1 MKRQINQIAVSSL
14 CLMILSGCAVSEP
27 PPPVI
32 KTEVIYRTPP
42 PAYTVDCVVPPF
54 AGSTW
59 ADLAADNDALISVIE
74 SCDKR
79 FKLIRAWDKQP
90 GQTENDPM
98 Q

>member
-1 MKRQINQIAVSSL
+1 
-14 CLMILSGCAVSEP
+14 MILSGCAVSEP

-42 PAYTVDCVVPPF
+42 PAYTVDCVVPSF
-54 AGSTW
+54 SGSTW

-79 FKLIRAWDKQP
+79 FKLIRAWQQSQP